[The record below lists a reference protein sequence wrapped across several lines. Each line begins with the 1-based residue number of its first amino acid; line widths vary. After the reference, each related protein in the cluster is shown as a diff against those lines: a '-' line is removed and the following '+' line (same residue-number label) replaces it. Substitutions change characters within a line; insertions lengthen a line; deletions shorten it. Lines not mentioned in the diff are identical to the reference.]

1 MTISSYRIEKEV
13 IRCTFDDTCYAIA
26 RIVRGDNVV
35 MKSIRG
41 IERPIHQSGL
51 AMQDANELTM
61 TEEFDDFFDK
71 YHNSV
76 KNIPII

>member
-1 MTISSYRIEKEV
+1 MAISSYRIEKEV
-13 IRCTFDDTCYAIA
+13 IRCAFDDTCYGIA
-26 RIVRGDNVV
+26 RIVRGDNIV

-41 IERPIHQSGL
+41 IERPIHQAGL
-51 AMQDANELTM
+51 AMQEACELTLS
-61 TEEFDDFFDK
+61 EEFDDFFDK